1 MHVPGTL
8 LALGAL
14 LLVLAGLAA
23 ALASRRRVLA
33 RRPGSFACLWSAV
46 PDAPGTRVPGIA
58 QFGHKRLAWF
68 RILSLSPRPVHSWC
82 RESLEIFERQ
92 RLDEVDLRGRALV
105 RVQCR
110 HEGQVFVLVMSAS
123 AYAGLVSWLEAGPR
137 SLQAH

>member
-14 LLVLAGLAA
+14 LLVLVGLAG
-23 ALASRRRVLA
+23 ALASRRRVIA

-46 PDAPGTRVPGIA
+46 PDVPSSRVVGVA

-68 RILSLSPRPVHSWC
+68 RVLSLSPRPVHSWS
-82 RESLEIFERQ
+82 REALEVLERHG
-92 RLDEVDLRGRALV
+92 LDEVGPSGRALV
-105 RVQCR
+105 RVLCR
-110 HEGQVFVLVMSAS
+110 HEGQEFVLVMSAS

-137 SLQAH
+137 RLQAL

>member
-14 LLVLAGLAA
+14 LLVLVGLAA
-23 ALASRRRVLA
+23 ALASRRRVIA
-33 RRPGSFACLWSAV
+33 RRPGSFACLWSAL
-46 PDAPGTRVPGIA
+46 PDTAGSRVPGIA

-68 RILSLSPRPVHSWC
+68 RVLSLSPRPVHSWC
-82 RESLEIFERQ
+82 RDALETLEREP
-92 RLDEVDLRGRALV
+92 LDEVDARGRALV
-105 RVQCR
+105 RVHCR

-137 SLQAH
+137 RLQAH